1 MKSNKNMEFKKAIPI
16 VQLTETG
23 KQVAEYWS
31 VKQAA
36 EATGYRY
43 DRILLCV
50 SGKKQ
55 TYKGFYWRKK
65 QNESI
70 NTLF

>member
-1 MKSNKNMEFKKAIPI
+1 MNQNEFKKAIPI
-16 VQLTETG
+16 IQLAENG

-31 VKQAA
+31 IKQAA
-36 EATGYRY
+36 EKTGFRY
-43 DRILLCV
+43 EKIMMCV
-50 SGKKQ
+50 NGKKQ